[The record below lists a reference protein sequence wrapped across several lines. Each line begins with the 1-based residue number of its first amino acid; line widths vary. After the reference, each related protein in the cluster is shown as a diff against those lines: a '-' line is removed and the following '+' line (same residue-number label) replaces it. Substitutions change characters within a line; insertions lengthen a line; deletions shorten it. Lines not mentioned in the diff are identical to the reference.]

1 MNKEEIIET
10 IDTGKYQY
18 RIVKNNDGFEA
29 QMKYNV
35 GVSTGFRWFP
45 LNDNGYWLE
54 PDAFSFGTITL
65 HKSFPTL
72 EEAQRVILKA
82 RVVNEPLHLVK

>member
-1 MNKEEIIET
+1 MNNEEIIET

-18 RIVKNNDGFEA
+18 RIVKNNAGFES
-29 QMKYNV
+29 QMKYQV
-35 GVSTGFRWFP
+35 GMSKEFLWFP
-45 LNDNGYWLE
+45 LNEYGYWLE
-54 PDAFSFGTITL
+54 PDAFSFGNITL
-65 HKSFPTL
+65 HKSFPSL